1 MSFMEAKL
9 ESTHDMLT
17 QVNMENMKLQL
28 VADQHN
34 VNIKVHDHFSHLKS
48 MDEVLPYRS
57 PQTEVSGVNVSD
69 MEKSNAELLGRL
81 KELQDYTDAY
91 AEEKQSLIDQ
101 IEKYEE
107 ELSMSETQLKSK
119 ADELD
124 DAMFSL
130 HKERE
135 KWLTERSVLVESA
148 GRSLPTSAN
157 DEDVKSL
164 IEVNERLREKIIS
177 LTNELNDATQQL
189 HAAHE
194 GGEDIVGGSGE
205 SEEQVS
211 RLTLLH
217 ENHECKQKISDLS
230 KELDDLRRQVG
241 NTNNEL
247 AELNTEN
254 TRLKDEARDLTNDF
268 DECLERVND
277 LTDKLIHMQNVGER
291 LVKSEA
297 ENSELAER
305 LEVANSKIGD
315 LLDQLTDAL
324 LQRDSSSQITAAVGV
339 TSNDYLFDGNKHKFL
354 EVKAMAAS
362 KEEALQASLEFDK
375 LTAENT
381 QLKVELR
388 GLANNTKIN
397 DLSNELLAT
406 KQKLHAVGGMLTKFQ
421 VENAELAACLDA
433 ANTNIKDLHDQL
445 LTTKKELKIQ
455 GKAQAQIRL
464 SFDRLQTHVETLT
477 NENSE
482 LQRARESLQ
491 VRARKLEQLLSTAS
505 TDRDNLMESNTKLLA
520 KFSVLSYER
529 DEAVGEK
536 EHVKRKLDRIAANFE
551 AGEYSLLTEHVSL
564 SISAHPLF
572 VWFHCNI

>member
-1 MSFMEAKL
+1 MSLMEAKL

-34 VNIKVHDHFSHLKS
+34 VDIKVHEHSHLKS
-48 MDEVLPYRS
+48 MDEVLTYRS
-57 PQTEVSGVNVSD
+57 PQTELSGVNVSD

-91 AEEKQSLIDQ
+91 AEEKQSLIEQ

-107 ELSMSETQLKSK
+107 ELSLSETQLKAK

-135 KWLTERSVLVESA
+135 KWLTERSALVESP

-194 GGEDIVGGSGE
+194 GGENIVGGSGE

-247 AELNTEN
+247 AELDTEN

-277 LTDKLIHMQNVGER
+277 LTDKLIHMQNLGER

-297 ENSELAER
+297 ENSELTER
-305 LEVANSKIGD
+305 LEVANTKIGD
-315 LLDQLTDAL
+315 LLG
-324 LQRDSSSQITAAVGV
+324 DSSSQITAAVGV
-339 TSNDYLFDGNKHKFL
+339 ISNDYLFDGKKHKFL

-406 KQKLHAVGGMLTKFQ
+406 KQKLQAVGGMLTKYP
-421 VENAELAACLDA
+421 CLDA
-433 ANTNIKDLHDQL
+433 ANTNIKDLHGQL

-477 NENSE
+477 DENSE

-520 KFSVLSYER
+520 KFSVLSYDR

-551 AGEYSLLTEHVSL
+551 AGEYSLLTEHISL

>member
-1 MSFMEAKL
+1 MNSNESDNKMCLMEAKL
-9 ESTHDMLT
+9 ESTRDMLT

-34 VNIKVHDHFSHLKS
+34 VDIKVHEHSHLKS
-48 MDEVLPYRS
+48 MDEVLTYRS
-57 PQTEVSGVNVSD
+57 PQTELSGVNVSD
-69 MEKSNAELLGRL
+69 MDKSNAELLGRL

-91 AEEKQSLIDQ
+91 AEEKQSLIEQ

-135 KWLTERSVLVESA
+135 KWLTERSALVESA
-148 GRSLPTSAN
+148 GRSLPKSAN

-194 GGEDIVGGSGE
+194 GGEDIV
-205 SEEQVS
+205 S
-211 RLTLLH
+211 RITLLH
-217 ENHECKQKISDLS
+217 ENHECKQQISGLS

-247 AELNTEN
+247 AELNIEN

-277 LTDKLIHMQNVGER
+277 LTDKLIHMQNLGER

-297 ENSELAER
+297 ENSELTEQ

-315 LLDQLTDAL
+315 LLG
-324 LQRDSSSQITAAVGV
+324 SSQITAAVGV
-339 TSNDYLFDGNKHKFL
+339 TSNDYLVDGKKHKFS
-354 EVKAMAAS
+354 EVKAM
-362 KEEALQASLEFDK
+362 EASLEFDK

-406 KQKLHAVGGMLTKFQ
+406 KQKLQAVGGMLTKYQ
-421 VENAELAACLDA
+421 VENAELVACLDA
-433 ANTNIKDLHDQL
+433 ANTNIKDLHGQL

-477 NENSE
+477 DENSE
-482 LQRARESLQ
+482 LQRARESLE

-505 TDRDNLMESNTKLLA
+505 TDHDNLVESNTKLLA
-520 KFSVLSYER
+520 KFSVLSYDR

>member
-1 MSFMEAKL
+1 MNSNESDNKMCLMEAKL
-9 ESTHDMLT
+9 ESTRDMLT

-34 VNIKVHDHFSHLKS
+34 VDIKVHDHFSHLKS
-48 MDEVLPYRS
+48 MDEVLTYRS
-57 PQTEVSGVNVSD
+57 PQTELSGVNVSD

-91 AEEKQSLIDQ
+91 ADEKQSLIEQ

-135 KWLTERSVLVESA
+135 KWLTERSALVESA

-189 HAAHE
+189 HA
-194 GGEDIVGGSGE
+194 DIVGGSGE

-217 ENHECKQKISDLS
+217 ENYECKQKISDLS

-254 TRLKDEARDLTNDF
+254 SRLKDEARDLTNDF

-277 LTDKLIHMQNVGER
+277 LTDKLIHMQNLGER

-297 ENSELAER
+297 ENSELTEQ

-315 LLDQLTDAL
+315 LLG
-324 LQRDSSSQITAAVGV
+324 SSQITAAVGV
-339 TSNDYLFDGNKHKFL
+339 TSNDYLVDGKKHKFS
-354 EVKAMAAS
+354 EVKAM
-362 KEEALQASLEFDK
+362 EASLEFDK

-406 KQKLHAVGGMLTKFQ
+406 KQKLQAVGGMLTKYQ
-421 VENAELAACLDA
+421 VENAELVACLDA

-477 NENSE
+477 DENSE
-482 LQRARESLQ
+482 LQRARESLE

-505 TDRDNLMESNTKLLA
+505 TDHDNLVESNTKLLA
-520 KFSVLSYER
+520 KFSVLSYDR

-551 AGEYSLLTEHVSL
+551 AGEYFLLTEHVSL

>member
-1 MSFMEAKL
+1 
-9 ESTHDMLT
+9 
-17 QVNMENMKLQL
+17 MENMKLQL

-34 VNIKVHDHFSHLKS
+34 VDIKVHDHFSHLKS
-48 MDEVLPYRS
+48 MDEVLPYRT
-57 PQTEVSGVNVSD
+57 PQTELSGVNVSD

-91 AEEKQSLIDQ
+91 ADEKQSLIEQ

-119 ADELD
+119 ANELD

-135 KWLTERSVLVESA
+135 KWLTERSALVESA

-189 HAAHE
+189 HA
-194 GGEDIVGGSGE
+194 DIVGGSGE

-254 TRLKDEARDLTNDF
+254 TRLKDEARDLTNGF

-277 LTDKLIHMQNVGER
+277 LTDKLISER

-297 ENSELAER
+297 ENSELTER

-315 LLDQLTDAL
+315 LLGDK
-324 LQRDSSSQITAAVGV
+324 SSQITAAVGV
-339 TSNDYLFDGNKHKFL
+339 TSNDYHFDGKKHKFL

-362 KEEALQASLEFDK
+362 KEEALHASLELDK

-406 KQKLHAVGGMLTKFQ
+406 KQKLQAVGGMLTKYQ
-421 VENAELAACLDA
+421 AENAELVAYLDAANTNINA

-455 GKAQAQIRL
+455 EKAQAQIRL
-464 SFDRLQTHVETLT
+464 QFDRLQTHVETLT
-477 NENSE
+477 DENSE

-491 VRARKLEQLLSTAS
+491 VRARTLEQLLSTAS

-520 KFSVLSYER
+520 KFSVLSYDR

-551 AGEYSLLTEHVSL
+551 AGEYFLLTEHVSL

>member
-1 MSFMEAKL
+1 MCLMEAKL
-9 ESTHDMLT
+9 ESTRDMLT

-34 VNIKVHDHFSHLKS
+34 VDIKVHDHFSHLKS
-48 MDEVLPYRS
+48 MDEVLPYRT
-57 PQTEVSGVNVSD
+57 PQTELSGVNVSD

-91 AEEKQSLIDQ
+91 ADENQSLIEQ

-135 KWLTERSVLVESA
+135 KWLTERSALVESA
-148 GRSLPTSAN
+148 GRSLPKSAN

-189 HAAHE
+189 HA
-194 GGEDIVGGSGE
+194 DIVGGSGE

-230 KELDDLRRQVG
+230 KELDDLRWQVG

-247 AELNTEN
+247 AELNIEN

-277 LTDKLIHMQNVGER
+277 LTDKLISER

-297 ENSELAER
+297 ENSELTER

-315 LLDQLTDAL
+315 LLGD
-324 LQRDSSSQITAAVGV
+324 RSSQITAAVGV
-339 TSNDYLFDGNKHKFL
+339 TSNDYLFDGKKHKFL

-362 KEEALQASLEFDK
+362 KEEALHASLELDK

-406 KQKLHAVGGMLTKFQ
+406 KQKLQAVGGMLTKYQ
-421 VENAELAACLDA
+421 VENAELVACLDA

-477 NENSE
+477 DENSE
-482 LQRARESLQ
+482 LQRARESLE

-520 KFSVLSYER
+520 KFSVLSYDR